1 MALIKCPECEKE
13 ISDASA
19 VCIHCGYPLNKNP
32 GIQETEAPNIKIK
45 EKVTPQLGDEEEKT
59 KAGCIWIGFV
69 AIILSFFVIGI
80 IGEND
85 SSSASTKPKS
95 YTPTYEY
102 NAPDYEYYDAPDYE
116 YDVPDDGLSS
126 GEYWCMGKGDTC
138 QNKTYSAYDFYCSS
152 CDPDGDNIEG

>member
-1 MALIKCPECEKE
+1 MALIKCPECGKE
-13 ISDASA
+13 ISDASTA
-19 VCIHCGYPLNKNP
+19 CIHCGYPISKNP
-32 GIQETEAPNIKIK
+32 DVQKKVKSNIENK
-45 EKVTPQLGDEEEKT
+45 EKETPKSEAEEEKT
-59 KAGCIWIGFV
+59 KAGCIWIGFA
-69 AIILSFFVIGI
+69 AIILLFFAIGI
-80 IGEND
+80 MGESD

-102 NAPDYEYYDAPDYE
+102 NIPDYE
-116 YDVPDDGLSS
+116 YDVPDDGLSG

>member
-1 MALIKCPECEKE
+1 MALIKCPECGKE

-19 VCIHCGYPLNKNP
+19 ACIHCGYPLNKNS
-32 GIQETEAPNIKIK
+32 GIQETEAPNVESK
-45 EKVTPQLGDEEEKT
+45 EKEIPKLGDEGEKT
-59 KAGCIWIGFV
+59 KTGCILIGV
-69 AIILSFFVIGI
+69 AAIILFFFLIGI

-102 NAPDYEYYDAPDYE
+102 NIPDYE
-116 YDVPDDGLSS
+116 YDVPDDGLSG

-138 QNKTYSAYDFYCSS
+138 QNKTYSACDFYCSS

>member
-1 MALIKCPECEKE
+1 MALIKCPECGKE

-19 VCIHCGYPLNKNP
+19 ACIHCGYPLNKNS
-32 GIQETEAPNIKIK
+32 GI
-45 EKVTPQLGDEEEKT
+45 L
-59 KAGCIWIGFV
+59 
-69 AIILSFFVIGI
+69 FFFMIGI

-102 NAPDYEYYDAPDYE
+102 NIPDYE
-116 YDVPDDGLSS
+116 YDVPDDGLSG